1 MAARYY
7 THFVTVGPGPK
18 SPRHDAEW
26 SGVVELEIPIEPAGD
41 TRELR
46 DLLAQTFELSS
57 DEVRILNW
65 ARLH

>member
-1 MAARYY
+1 MA
-7 THFVTVGPGPK
+7 TKTVRRSISMTP
-18 SPRHDAEW
+18 EM
-26 SGVVELEIPIEPAGD
+26 
-41 TRELR
+41 R